1 MGPSDRDAGDRRWGN
16 NRAGRRCPAALQPV
30 PSHAAVAGDKAPSFY
45 VRSARAELVLLAL
58 LESDS
63 YLAEMPIDAKRLTK
77 DCARVQT
84 VLAANCNAPCRTG
97 ATAIIE
103 PVLPLIR
110 DLRRQKHGWVAIAAA
125 LGRQGV
131 VQGVVRKPISARR
144 LTALIAAI
152 DKRERRHTERQRGRG
167 LRQDIAQHR
176 KPTSRLT
183 LSDDLADM
191 VPSATASHDS
201 EERIRREAL
210 ESLQT
215 LLKKG

>member
-1 MGPSDRDAGDRRWGN
+1 
-16 NRAGRRCPAALQPV
+16 
-30 PSHAAVAGDKAPSFY
+30 
-45 VRSARAELVLLAL
+45 
-58 LESDS
+58 
-63 YLAEMPIDAKRLTK
+63 MPIDANRLTK
-77 DCARVQT
+77 DCARAHT
-84 VLAANCNAPCRTG
+84 TLAANGNGHCRTG

-131 VQGVVRKPISARR
+131 VQGADRKPITPRR

-152 DKRERRHTERQRGRG
+152 EKRDRRRIEHQRGRG
-167 LRQDIAQHR
+167 LRQDLAQLRAHGCG
-176 KPTSRLT
+176 LT
-183 LSDDLADM
+183 LSDDLAN
-191 VPSATASHDS
+191 TAPPANFTEDS

-210 ESLQT
+210 EGLQT